1 MPGIDFYQFK
11 DCSCVTDEAL
21 FGVIDKADST
31 PVQVTTDRRLQW
43 GTTIENPERKTLLV
57 LPVDKNV
64 KIRKKDNENNKEK
77 LCDFLMRSHVDTAIL
92 CFVEL
97 KDKKKSPLSEGI
109 EQIGTTIN
117 AYKLY
122 HSVDCFQYKRAY
134 IVNGRHPHVQSAQAN
149 IMRDF
154 KRDFGFV
161 LRMASNIQI
170 PT

>member
-64 KIRKKDNENNKEK
+64 KIRKKTMKTMRK
-77 LCDFLMRSHVDTAIL
+77 SFVIFSCVLM
-92 CFVEL
+92 
-97 KDKKKSPLSEGI
+97 
-109 EQIGTTIN
+109 
-117 AYKLY
+117 
-122 HSVDCFQYKRAY
+122 
-134 IVNGRHPHVQSAQAN
+134 
-149 IMRDF
+149 
-154 KRDFGFV
+154 
-161 LRMASNIQI
+161 
-170 PT
+170 